1 MNHPRDESPVPSAPI
16 QGARRFVVRGKESVE
31 SVAHLVVADFVVK
44 ERAAGSP
51 RSMAA

>member
-1 MNHPRDESPVPSAPI
+1 L
-16 QGARRFVVRGKESVE
+16 VVGGKESVE

-44 ERAAGSP
+44 ERAVASR